1 MVGEIL
7 QQDLQMY
14 AAKIMICS
22 AHLGTGVQAYLL
34 GTAY

>member
-1 MVGEIL
+1 MFGETL
-7 QQDLQMY
+7 QQDLEMY
-14 AAKIMICS
+14 AAKMMIHS